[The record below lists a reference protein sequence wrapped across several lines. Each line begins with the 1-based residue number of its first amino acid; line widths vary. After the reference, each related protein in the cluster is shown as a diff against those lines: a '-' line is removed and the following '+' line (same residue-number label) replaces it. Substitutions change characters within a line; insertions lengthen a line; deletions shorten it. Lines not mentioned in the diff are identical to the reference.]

1 MAGKWQVFGN
11 YINGTEK
18 YHVGR
23 KLREGEPLHSGNVEY
38 AGELTSDAAE
48 AEALAKKLNEKEA
61 GGEI

>member
-11 YINGTEK
+11 YICGTEM

-38 AGELTSDAAE
+38 AGELTKDKAE
-48 AEALAKKLNEKEA
+48 AEALAKELNEKE
-61 GGEI
+61 ERL